1 MHIKV
6 LTPKNVNMSKSKNI
20 KDRLIWVLHW
30 LLYILGTVLIMSSIY
45 LFGEPEF
52 LSSEMWVQ
60 NFMVALGCALI
71 CRSGRLMEN
80 NRD

>member
-1 MHIKV
+1 
-6 LTPKNVNMSKSKNI
+6 MSKSKNI

-30 LLYILGTVLIMSSIY
+30 LLYILGIVLIMSSIY

-60 NFMVALGCALI
+60 NFMVVLGCTLI
-71 CRSGRLMEN
+71 SSSGRLIEN